1 LLELEAAPWA
11 GRMTA
16 GVRMDGPLS
25 HAGFQMAP
33 TPHLNAECAV
43 ISRTRKTKAHE
54 TKAEQAT
61 HELPV
66 LERGPASFVR
76 QTQTAPLRK
85 EGVCTRIPPVGA
97 AGRTCAFVSKEK
109 EEGGKARKDTR
120 SDRKRRRPKQARTIL
135 CASHLPS
142 FRGRR
147 DTAPAPVLPH
157 KRTGLYISRRGTAPA
172 PVRPH
177 KRTGL
182 YIYRRGAAPAP
193 VLPHSRTGLYLYRRG
208 VAPAPAHPRHLPQPP
223 TS

>member
-1 LLELEAAPWA
+1 MDETPPRRLRGLPCLQCRHGRALTMCLCLGGGRACLLELEAAPWA

-85 EGVCTRIPPVGA
+85 EGVCPTPATTGYADFPRPPDPPGYNVGREQKKA
-97 AGRTCAFVSKEK
+97 ASQQKKSTSQHCV
-109 EEGGKARKDTR
+109 
-120 SDRKRRRPKQARTIL
+120 
-135 CASHLPS
+135 
-142 FRGRR
+142 RG
-147 DTAPAPVLPH
+147 V
-157 KRTGLYISRRGTAPA
+157 
-172 PVRPH
+172 
-177 KRTGL
+177 
-182 YIYRRGAAPAP
+182 
-193 VLPHSRTGLYLYRRG
+193 RG
-208 VAPAPAHPRHLPQPP
+208 VAYL
-223 TS
+223 SF